1 MTTNSHLSDNE
12 IAELLGGNA
21 SQTMLAHLQACE
33 ECSVEAKEL
42 RETVASLRES
52 LTAAAAAQ
60 PRVQHV
66 RAEVSTRQW
75 RPLRARSLRM
85 AGALA
90 VLLMVSGGILLDRHS
105 PELNVGTNSV
115 QVQQLSESDL
125 LNQVQAELT
134 SDVPAA
140 LQPAN
145 YIAEER
151 QQILQSAQQRGE
163 QRR

>member
-12 IAELLGGNA
+12 FAELLGGNA
-21 SQTMLAHLQACE
+21 SQTVLAHLQICE

-42 RETVASLRES
+42 RETVAGLREG
-52 LTAAAAAQ
+52 LGAVAAQ
-60 PRVQHV
+60 SRIQHV
-66 RAEVSTRQW
+66 PAEAGARRFQ
-75 RPLRARSLRM
+75 PLHARSLRM

-90 VLLMVSGGILLDRHS
+90 VLLMVAGGILLDRHS
-105 PELNVGTNSV
+105 PESNVETKSV

-134 SDVPAA
+134 NDVPAA

-151 QQILQSAQQRGE
+151 QQILQSAQQRGD
-163 QRR
+163 QGR